1 MIFWN
6 EKTTFWAIKTRSSKS
21 RNIDIFPKWLVYGFD
36 PKLAIF
42 PKCFSTDHRPWNE
55 KTTFQF
61 KKSKKWT
68 LLQRSQC
75 MILVQNLPFSI
86 FFLGNIDQENV
97 FYDIL
102 KRKNNF
108 LGYKNKKQKSR
119 KINIFLKE
127 LVHGF
132 GQKLAIFP
140 KCFSTDHRPWNEKTT
155 FQSIKIKSLKIVEK
169 LTFFQ
174 TWPLG
179 QLLSKIGQYSNFF
192 CLGNIG
198 QENLFHDILE
208 RKNNFLGYKNKK
220 FKKSKIYIF
229 PRGVVHAFGP

>member
-1 MIFWN
+1 M
-6 EKTTFWAIKTRSSKS
+6 
-21 RNIDIFPKWLVYGFD
+21 
-36 PKLAIF
+36 
-42 PKCFSTDHRPWNE
+42 
-55 KTTFQF
+55 
-61 KKSKKWT
+61 
-68 LLQRSQC
+68 
-75 MILVQNLPFSI
+75 
-86 FFLGNIDQENV
+86 

-108 LGYKNKKQKSR
+108 LVYKNKKFK
-119 KINIFLKE
+119 K
-127 LVHGF
+127 
-132 GQKLAIFP
+132 
-140 KCFSTDHRPWNEKTT
+140 
-155 FQSIKIKSLKIVEK
+155 VEK

-220 FKKSKIYIF
+220 FKKSKIDIF
-229 PRGVVHAFGP
+229 PRAVVHAFCPKLAIFLTFV